1 MREHKAY
8 SVLVIDDDSVA
19 IAALERGLAEKL
31 SLKIEGKYNTAEAGI
46 LGIFQK
52 RPDLL
57 FLDVELPDMQ
67 GIELLNTIKADVNW
81 DMHVAFYSAYS
92 KYILSAMRSS
102 AFDFLLKP
110 FEQTELDGIVERF
123 FNKQEEANISN
134 ALTLADSDLR
144 KNNFIA
150 ATVTGFRIIR
160 LDEIGFFSHIGLRK
174 QWQANLINDEKLN
187 LRRGT
192 SANDILNYSPSF
204 VQISQSTI
212 ININYLAAISG
223 NQCKLLPPFD
233 KVKDISISRNY
244 MKKLQEMLHII

>member
-1 MREHKAY
+1 MREQKAY
-8 SVLVIDDDSVA
+8 SVLIIDDDSAA
-19 IAALERGLAEKL
+19 IKALERGLSGKS
-31 SLKIEGKYNTAEAGI
+31 SLQIEGKYTTAEAGI

-81 DMHVAFYSAYS
+81 DMHVVFYSAYS

-102 AFDFLLKP
+102 AFDFLIKP
-110 FEQTELDGIVERF
+110 FEQEELDGIIERYLNKVE
-123 FNKQEEANISN
+123 ESSLGDS
-134 ALTLADSDLR
+134 LTLADSDLR

-160 LDEIGFFSHIGLRK
+160 LDEIGYFSHISMRK
-174 QWQANLINDEKLN
+174 QWQAKLVGDEKLN

-192 SANDILNYSPSF
+192 SAIDILNYSPSF

-233 KVKDISISRNY
+233 KIKDISISRNY